1 MIGFG
6 RSLENKDF
14 LRGNSVLDAL
24 SEIESRE
31 VFSIGK
37 IVALA
42 ADEPIYDY
50 GDVVKHLYFPLDAV
64 FSTTSLMEDGS
75 SAEFNLTGNE
85 GVAGVFA
92 AFNEQVSRHWTSVLL
107 KGDAVK
113 VEVAALRSLIEESD
127 ELQAALLTVYRQTI
141 AQISQRAVCNG
152 RHSLSERLCFWLLLV
167 HDRVRAD
174 EIALTHETIAKKLGA
189 RRAGITNVAG
199 TLQNEEIISYS
210 RGTIKILNRPK
221 LEKNACECY
230 QAIINNEQR
239 EA

>member
-6 RSLENKDF
+6 RSSENEYS

-24 SEIESRE
+24 PEIESRE
-31 VFSIGK
+31 IFSAGK
-37 IVALA
+37 IITLA
-42 ADEPIYDY
+42 ADEPVYDY
-50 GDVVKHLYFPLDAV
+50 GDAVKHLYFPLNAV

-75 SAEFNLTGNE
+75 SAEFNLTGSE
-85 GVAGVFA
+85 GATGVFA

-107 KGDAVK
+107 KGEALK
-113 VEVAALRSLIEESD
+113 VEITALRLLIEESE
-127 ELQAALLTVYRQTI
+127 ELQSALLTAYRQTI

-152 RHSLSERLCFWLLLV
+152 RHSLSERFCFWLLLV
-167 HDRVRAD
+167 HDRVQAD

-230 QAIINNEQR
+230 QAIINAAQR